1 MSALRAQ
8 AVNIVGAGLAG
19 SLLALL
25 LARRGFAVV
34 LYDRRVD
41 PRTVAS
47 SAGRSINLALAAR
60 GIRALERAHAM
71 PFIEPLLIA
80 MRGRMLHDLS
90 GACELQPYGRTAH
103 EVIYSVDRAAL
114 NHALLDEVAR
124 HPQVE
129 IRFAQACLGAELQ
142 HDHLLFRDTASGD
155 TYERALTPT
164 IATDGAGSAVRSSLV
179 AAQAIRVREEPLGHD
194 YKELTIPARAGRHV
208 LDPAALHIWP
218 RGGFML
224 IALPNVG
231 GSFTAT
237 LFLPRAGAT
246 SFAALNTNEHIA
258 EFCARQFPDVVA
270 LMPDLIGEFM
280 HHPLGYLGT
289 VHSAPWHVGG
299 RVLLMGDAAHAI
311 FPFHGQGMNA
321 AFEDCLGFD
330 ELLEECTDWAPL
342 FARFEERR
350 RPNAEAI
357 AQMSL
362 ENYEEMRATV
372 LDPAFKRHQQL
383 SFALEE
389 RFPDRFIRRYSMV
402 MFHPEISYA
411 EALRRGQVQNEIIA
425 EIDQH
430 PERAQA
436 LIEAR
441 LPPIL

>member
-1 MSALRAQ
+1 
-8 AVNIVGAGLAG
+8 
-19 SLLALL
+19 
-25 LARRGFAVV
+25 
-34 LYDRRVD
+34 
-41 PRTVAS
+41 
-47 SAGRSINLALAAR
+47 
-60 GIRALERAHAM
+60 
-71 PFIEPLLIA
+71 

-142 HDHLLFRDTASGD
+142 HNHLLFRDTASGD
-155 TYERALTPT
+155 PYERELTPT

-179 AAQAIRVREEPLGHD
+179 AAQAINVREEPLGHD
-194 YKELTIPARAGRHV
+194 YKELTIAARDGRHA
-208 LDPAALHIWP
+208 LDATALHIWP

-224 IALPNVG
+224 IALPNIG

-246 SFAALNTNEHIA
+246 SFAALSTPELIA
-258 EFCARQFPDVVA
+258 QFCAHQFPDVVA
-270 LMPDLIGEFM
+270 LMPDLIQEFTL
-280 HHPLGYLGT
+280 HPLGYLGT
-289 VHSAPWHVGG
+289 VHSAPWHVAG

-321 AFEDCLGFD
+321 AFEDCLALDDLLD
-330 ELLEECTDWAPL
+330 ECAEWDAL
-342 FARFEERR
+342 FAKFEERR

-362 ENYEEMRATV
+362 ENYQEMRATV
-372 LDPAFKRHQQL
+372 LDPAFKRQQQL
-383 SFALEE
+383 AFALEA

>member
-1 MSALRAQ
+1 
-8 AVNIVGAGLAG
+8 
-19 SLLALL
+19 
-25 LARRGFAVV
+25 
-34 LYDRRVD
+34 
-41 PRTVAS
+41 
-47 SAGRSINLALAAR
+47 
-60 GIRALERAHAM
+60 
-71 PFIEPLLIA
+71 
-80 MRGRMLHDLS
+80 
-90 GACELQPYGRTAH
+90 
-103 EVIYSVDRAAL
+103 
-114 NHALLDEVAR
+114 
-124 HPQVE
+124 
-129 IRFAQACLGAELQ
+129 
-142 HDHLLFRDTASGD
+142 
-155 TYERALTPT
+155 
-164 IATDGAGSAVRSSLV
+164 
-179 AAQAIRVREEPLGHD
+179 
-194 YKELTIPARAGRHV
+194 
-208 LDPAALHIWP
+208 
-218 RGGFML
+218 
-224 IALPNVG
+224 
-231 GSFTAT
+231 
-237 LFLPRAGAT
+237 
-246 SFAALNTNEHIA
+246 
-258 EFCARQFPDVVA
+258 
-270 LMPDLIGEFM
+270 MPDLIGEFM